1 MKDSLRLDV
10 RALRF
15 FVAVAETGSMSAA
28 SAELGVTQSALSQTV
43 MQIEEILGA
52 KVLDRTK
59 RPLKLT
65 AAGIALSRHART
77 IVDEMDQLIA
87 QVREADLA
95 NRPEVRLGMIDSY
108 AATVGPL
115 VIKEMTLNASQVILW
130 AGLAFSQASALLQRQ
145 VDLIVTSDPMDD
157 MDKLVRKALFTEP
170 FVVVL
175 PKTQADRFAKADLMV
190 LARELPLIR
199 FSTRSHF
206 GALTERH
213 LRRCS
218 ITAPRHLEIDAS
230 DVVLSMVA
238 ADLGWAITTPLVL
251 MQTRAYLKDVTVIPI
266 RGPALT
272 RTIYQ
277 VSREGEYMETT
288 EYLYQASRRILESII
303 FPDIREALP
312 WLGSQIHLN

>member
-15 FVAVAETGSMSAA
+15 FVAVAEKGSLSAA

-43 MQIEEILGA
+43 MQIEQILGA
-52 KVLDRTK
+52 KVLDRTR

-157 MDKLVRKALFTEP
+157 MDKLVRRALFTEP

-266 RGPALT
+266 KGPALT

-288 EYLYQASRRILESII
+288 EYLYQASRRILESSI

-312 WLGSQIHLN
+312 WLGSQLHLN

>member
-1 MKDSLRLDV
+1 
-10 RALRF
+10 
-15 FVAVAETGSMSAA
+15 
-28 SAELGVTQSALSQTV
+28 
-43 MQIEEILGA
+43 
-52 KVLDRTK
+52 
-59 RPLKLT
+59 
-65 AAGIALSRHART
+65 
-77 IVDEMDQLIA
+77 MDQLIA

-157 MDKLVRKALFTEP
+157 MDKLVRRALFTEP

-218 ITAPRHLEIDAS
+218 ITAPRHLEIDTS

-266 RGPALT
+266 KGPALT

-288 EYLYQASRRILESII
+288 EYLYQASRRILESSI

-312 WLGSQIHLN
+312 WLGSQLHLN